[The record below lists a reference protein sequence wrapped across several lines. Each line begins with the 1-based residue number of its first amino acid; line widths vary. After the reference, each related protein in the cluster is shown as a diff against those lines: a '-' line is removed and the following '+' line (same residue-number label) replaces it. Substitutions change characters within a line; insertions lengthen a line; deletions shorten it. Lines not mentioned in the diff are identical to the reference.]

1 MRVRTAL
8 VVCLLSLVAAC
19 PRGGSR
25 TAGELTIE
33 DLRAQAAAHPDDPA
47 ALHAVAAGELLRND
61 GDPARAAAAIARALQ
76 RSPNDASL
84 HLLAGLEAQVHGH
97 PAAALDAFV
106 RALEKTA
113 PGDREDPAV
122 AEIAAAQ
129 IDELTHV
136 APNFREHVEARL
148 EAIAPSLPPAARQT
162 VHETLITLAYRAGDT
177 ERVRQLAARAGCL
190 SEWRAAGPF
199 GPRELLG
206 FDDALPAGEPGP
218 MAAEYD
224 LGPLRG
230 RRPTRSLEARGCAV
244 HLGGGPVAAGGTT
257 YAEAFVELPTAGTY
271 TLRLETP
278 NAVELSVD
286 GERKV
291 RLDHR
296 RLPLRRVTFHRIE
309 LDAGRHEIGVK
320 ITTRHPNPILEVSLT
335 EGEGDTSL
343 PQGEG
348 TFARYLR
355 AAARFARGNTVGAR
369 QTLLPFGDGP
379 GSPVVRALQSAVA
392 LADPLRPAQKR
403 RDDARRLLRAIVE
416 RDSEAWFPVLQLA
429 RLKAAEGR
437 DQEAIADLR
446 AAVQRWPELSTLRL
460 VLADLLLERGWDAEA
475 GEHIERSLE
484 ITPGACPPIAAALM
498 LARRRDRVHEIDRRV
513 EEAVR
518 CDARSSERFQLL
530 LSQRRWSQAQAE
542 LDRLAA
548 LEPRQSRVNLLNTRL
563 GLAEGRADRAA
574 VEAILGELQ
583 ELNPR
588 SAQVRLERADLRLA
602 AGQRQEGLDLL
613 SAALSEEPAAMADLR
628 RVRTA
633 LGGGFEFDGYRI
645 DGGAVIDA
653 YEASGRRYDQPQV
666 LVLDYTVV
674 RVFDDLSSMA
684 LTHQIYKVQSE
695 EAVDAQGEFAPPS
708 GATILQLHTIK
719 PDGTRLEP
727 DLIEGKETISL
738 PNLAVGDYVEYEYV
752 RLLDPPSGLPGGL
765 LGDRFYFASFELPFD
780 RSEMVLLLPEGIEV
794 QIDPRGDAP
803 ETQESR
809 EGALRVLRWRV
820 DQSEPLVQEPASVAA
835 REYIPSINWGI
846 HATWGR
852 FLGGLRDVLAD
863 REIIDPAARKLARRI
878 VGNARSDEEKAR
890 RLYYWLLENV
900 ENNNN
905 VFGQAAEMLA
915 GRTGNRA
922 RILHYLLGLLE
933 VRSKLVL
940 VRSFGADQTRS
951 EVADEDTYSN
961 LLVMLGDGH
970 EATYL
975 QPTARGVPFG
985 YVSPALRGEDG
996 LVLTPA
1002 HQPEQVARIVL
1013 PPANGDEDTRRIEIL
1028 ADVAD
1033 DGSARV
1039 QVVETFR
1046 GHEAIEWRRDLEGVP
1061 EAMIEQRFEEAYVAR
1076 LLNGAS
1082 LESLTITGR
1091 EEPEEPL
1098 VLRYSARVPTL
1109 ARRQG
1114 AGFVL
1119 PGLYPTMLTPRFARV
1134 AERTTT
1140 QIVGPPLHLD
1150 VVVRVRTP
1158 TGAPRTPM
1166 QATSLE
1172 ASGAS
1177 FRMQARVEDGY
1188 LRIERRLDVPFLR
1201 VPPDAYPQW
1210 AAFCRAVDE
1219 AEAREIPLR

>member
-1 MRVRTAL
+1 MMRVRVA
-8 VVCLLSLVAAC
+8 VFCLLALSLAC

-25 TAGELTIE
+25 TADEITIE
-33 DLRAQAAAHPDDPA
+33 DLRARAAAQPDDPA
-47 ALHAVAAGELLRND
+47 ALHALAAGELLRND
-61 GDPARAAAAIARALQ
+61 GDPSRAAEAIAAALR
-76 RSPNDASL
+76 RSPDDASL

-97 PAAALDAFV
+97 PSRALDAFLT
-106 RALEKTA
+106 ALEKA
-113 PGDREDPAV
+113 AGRAPAV
-122 AEIAAAQ
+122 AEVAATAV
-129 IDELTHV
+129 DELAHI
-136 APNFREHVEARL
+136 APDFRRRVTDRL
-148 EAIAPSLPPAARQT
+148 DAVAPSLGPAASDT
-162 VHETLITLAYRAGDT
+162 VHQTLLTVAYRDGDM
-177 ERVRQLAARAGCL
+177 ERVRRLAARAGCVA
-190 SEWRAAGPF
+190 EWRVAGPF

-206 FDDALPAGEPGP
+206 FDEHHPAGDVGP
-218 MAAEYD
+218 MADAYD

-230 RRPTRSLEARGCAV
+230 TRPTRTLQARGCAV

-257 YAEAFVELPTAGTY
+257 YAEAFVEVPQAGPY
-271 TLRLETP
+271 TVRLETP

-286 GERKV
+286 GARV
-291 RLDHR
+291 ARLDHR
-296 RLPLRRVTFHRIE
+296 RLPLRRVTFHTVE
-309 LDAGRHEIGVK
+309 LSAGRHEIGVK
-320 ITTRHPNPILEVSLT
+320 ITTRHPNPILQVSLRPGAAST
-335 EGEGDTSL
+335 ALPDGD
-343 PQGEG
+343 G

-355 AAARFARGNTVGAR
+355 AAARFARGDTVGAR

-392 LADPLRPAQKR
+392 LADPLVPAQTR
-403 RDDARRLLRAIVE
+403 RDTARRMLRGIV
-416 RDSEAWFPVLQLA
+416 DKDDQAWFPVLQLA

-446 AAVQRWPELSTLRL
+446 AAVDRWPELSTLRL
-460 VLADLLLERGWDAEA
+460 VLSELLLDRGWDAEA
-475 GEHIERSLE
+475 AEHIERSVA
-484 ITPGACPPIAAALM
+484 ITPDACPPIVASLM
-498 LARRRDRVHEIDRRV
+498 LARRRDRVAEIDRWV
-513 EEAVR
+513 EDAVR

-530 LSQRRWSQAQAE
+530 LSQRKWTEAGIE
-542 LDRLAA
+542 LDRLTAF
-548 LEPRQSRVNLLNTRL
+548 EPPQSRVNLLSSRL
-563 GLAEGRADRAA
+563 GLAEGRADT
-574 VEAILGELQ
+574 EAIETILAELQ
-583 ELNPR
+583 QLNPR

-602 AGQRQEGLDLL
+602 QRQRDDALELL
-613 SAALSEEPAAMADLR
+613 TQALAEEPAAMADLR

-633 LGGGFEFDGYRI
+633 LGGGFEFDGYRMNGPEI
-645 DGGAVIDA
+645 IAA
-653 YEASGRRYDQPQV
+653 YEASGREYDQPQV

-695 EAVDAQGEFAPPS
+695 EAVDEQGEFAPPA

-780 RSEMVLLLPEGIEV
+780 RSEMVLLLPEGVEAR
-794 QIDPRGDAP
+794 IDPRGAAP

-809 EGALRVLRWRV
+809 DGSLRVLRWRV
-820 DQSEPLVQEPASVAA
+820 DQSQPLVPEPASVAA

-846 HATWGR
+846 NATWGR

-863 REIIDPAARKLARRI
+863 REIVDPAARGLARRV
-878 VGNARSDEEKAR
+878 VGNATSDREKAR

-900 ENNNN
+900 ENNND

-922 RILHYLLGLLE
+922 RILHYLLGLLQ
-933 VRSKLVL
+933 VPSKLVL
-940 VRSFGADQTRS
+940 VRSFSADQTRS

-961 LLVMLGDGH
+961 LLVMLGDG
-970 EATYL
+970 EDTTYL
-975 QPTARGVPFG
+975 QPAARGVPFG
-985 YVSPALRGEDG
+985 YISPALRGEDG
-996 LVLTPA
+996 LVLVPA
-1002 HQPEQVARIVL
+1002 RDSEEVARIEV
-1013 PPANGDEDTRRIEIL
+1013 PPATGEEDTRRIEIL
-1028 ADVAD
+1028 ADVAA
-1033 DGSARV
+1033 DGSATV

-1046 GHEAIEWRRDLEGVP
+1046 GHEAIEWRTDLEGVP

-1076 LLNGAS
+1076 LLNGGS

-1091 EEPEEPL
+1091 EDAEQPL
-1098 VLRYSARVPTL
+1098 VLRYTARVPAL
-1109 ARRQG
+1109 ARRTG
-1114 AGFVL
+1114 SGFVL
-1119 PGLYPTMLTPRFARV
+1119 PGLFPTMLTPRFARV

-1150 VVVRVRTP
+1150 VIVRVRTP
-1158 TGAPRTPM
+1158 GGAPQTSLAPV
-1166 QATSLE
+1166 SLE
-1172 ASGAS
+1172 AAGAR
-1177 FRMQARVEDGY
+1177 FQMRAEVKQDHLV
-1188 LRIERRLDVPFLR
+1188 IERRLDVPLLR
-1201 VPPDAYPQW
+1201 VEPDAYPGW